1 MQNKYYDMLN
11 IFHHLIAFK
20 MKMTTF
26 FKLQKF
32 MNGVT
37 RDLIEDSK
45 PIVLNYVIY
54 TRTHLKGGI
63 KIITNFSRCLQDG
76 GNSMLEAK

>member
-11 IFHHLIAFK
+11 IFHLLIAFK

-45 PIVLNYVIY
+45 PIVLNYVNIHKNSFK
-54 TRTHLKGGI
+54 R
-63 KIITNFSRCLQDG
+63 
-76 GNSMLEAK
+76 GNKNHYQFFKMSTGWGKFDA